1 MRAVHCRSLFFFLLL
16 AVAPLFGCAGLF
28 RPPLSADYNRALQMH
43 EAGGSYE
50 KVIRACAKGRK
61 AVDAFER
68 RCPEG
73 SRCRQEAN
81 AGDTDGIKSG
91 YDYLE
96 AASCYKLGRFQKA
109 YDIAARP
116 EYEYRKQMRSLLG
129 DIHIATGNHEKAA
142 REYFY
147 LLYLNDPEG
156 AARLLPPLAA
166 AIDRV
171 APNYQTPHL
180 LNLRALL
187 HERNKDLQS
196 ALGDYAAS
204 ISASP
209 RQVHAYVERA
219 RIYDHTGMP
228 EKAMAEL
235 NTAAAIDR
243 SNKDYSDTRMD
254 ELRIAAIYFNRG
266 RLRQQMG
273 NIDGALADLVASV
286 QKSNDSLQIARA
298 HHEIGVAH
306 EKLENLDPAIE
317 AYKRATAIPGFADP
331 WYRLSIC
338 YAQKGMPKEAN
349 DALVALAAID
359 PERADELSKTLK
371 ELALLD

>member
-1 MRAVHCRSLFFFLLL
+1 LLT
-16 AVAPLFGCAGLF
+16 VAPLLGCAGLF
-28 RPPLSADYNRALQMH
+28 RPPLSVEYNRTTQVY
-43 EAGGSYE
+43 EAGGPYE

-61 AVDAFER
+61 DIDAFER
-68 RCPEG
+68 RCPQG
-73 SRCRQEAN
+73 SRCRQEEN
-81 AGDTDGIKSG
+81 PGETNDIKSG

-96 AASCYKLGRFQKA
+96 AASYYKLGQFQKA

-116 EYEYRKQMRSLLG
+116 EYEYRKQMRNLLG
-129 DIHIATGNHEKAA
+129 DIHIATGKDEKAA

-147 LLYLNDPEG
+147 LLFLGDPEG

-166 AIDRV
+166 DIDRLTL
-171 APNYQTPHL
+171 NHQTPHL
-180 LNLRALL
+180 LNLRASL
-187 HERNKDLQS
+187 HERKNDIQS
-196 ALGDYAAS
+196 ALRDYAAS
-204 ISASP
+204 IGADP
-209 RQVHAYVERA
+209 RQVHAYLEQA
-219 RIYDHTGMP
+219 RIYTHTGMP

-243 SNKDYSDTRMD
+243 SNKDYSDKRMD
-254 ELRIAAIYFNRG
+254 ELQMATIYFKRG

-273 NIDGALADLVASV
+273 NLEGARDDLVISV

-298 HHEIGVAH
+298 NHEIGVTH
-306 EKLENLDPAIE
+306 EKLENLDRAIE

-331 WYRLSIC
+331 WYRLTIC

-349 DALVALAAID
+349 DALVALASID
-359 PERADELSKTLK
+359 PQRADELSKTLK